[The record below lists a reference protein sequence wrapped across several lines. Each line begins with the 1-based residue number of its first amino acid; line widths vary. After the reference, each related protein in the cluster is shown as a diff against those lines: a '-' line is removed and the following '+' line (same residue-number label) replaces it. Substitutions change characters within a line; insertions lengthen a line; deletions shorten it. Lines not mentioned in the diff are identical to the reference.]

1 MRQKQKTKLGFWVVA
16 CIRIPKAAYAGQ
28 ALAYVGRGP
37 HTMHKACMGSS
48 ARNPN
53 PETAKQ
59 KNRAQIKTLI
69 LTTKHAQDI
78 KKTIKL
84 N

>member
-1 MRQKQKTKLGFWVVA
+1 
-16 CIRIPKAAYAGQ
+16 
-28 ALAYVGRGP
+28 
-37 HTMHKACMGSS
+37 MHKACMCSS
-48 ARNPN
+48 TQNSN
-53 PETAKQ
+53 PETITQ

-84 N
+84 SQKHTHTHTYISINKANKQD

>member
-1 MRQKQKTKLGFWVVA
+1 MCT
-16 CIRIPKAAYAGQ
+16 
-28 ALAYVGRGP
+28 
-37 HTMHKACMGSS
+37 HTSSMHAD
-48 ARNPN
+48 AETQNTENLN

-59 KNRAQIKTLI
+59 KNKAQIKTLI

-84 N
+84 T